1 MAKQFFKNLPD
12 TSTPL
17 TATRFNGLLD
27 GDESQGNL
35 VVDSIRSKNLLNP
48 NASIS
53 GAIPANSTSE
63 ATDGNTN
70 AVTSGWIPCKPST
83 TYKISGGHNRLRW
96 QTKATDGTITFAQD
110 GGSSLLTN
118 SSARWLRCYFYYAS
132 SAIDPTSI
140 IDVQIEEGTEITTF
154 APYQNLDGQE
164 VYSTG
169 EVKIGTWI
177 DGKPLYRKVFEITTY
192 ATAFNLSTQN
202 IERLVS
208 IQGMLQRSDYIN
220 IWQPI
225 PSRLDNAGMSAQ
237 FGVIT
242 LGNSTNVNV
251 VFGSNWSNSFRRI
264 VFILE
269 YTKTTD

>member
-35 VVDSIRSKNLLNP
+35 VVDSIRSKNLLKP